1 MVMLDNFPLEHLRK
15 HLLENHDP
23 DWMFEFIDFD
33 GMAYNCYLPVDS
45 PETYLIIS
53 CGEYTILETGKNV
66 PQGLIDEITT
76 VLQDGLQIY
85 IGWEST
91 NLPTEWA

>member
-1 MVMLDNFPLEHLRK
+1 MLENFTLEHLSK

-23 DWMFEFIDFD
+23 DWHFEYIDFD
-33 GMAYNCYLPVDS
+33 GLAYNCYLPTDS

-53 CGEYTILETGKNV
+53 WAEYTILEVGKNV

-76 VLQDGLQIY
+76 VLKDGLQIY
-85 IGWEST
+85 IGWQGT
-91 NLPTEWA
+91 DQPNQWA